1 MELKIVNLTSCVLY
15 HRFKRIKWKSCYNE
29 SLRIVK
35 RGKPMTVESILDV
48 VREGVYTLLI
58 TAAPALILA
67 LGVGL
72 LIGIFQ
78 AVTSINEQTLT
89 MVPKILVVFL
99 TLVFFGGWMLENL
112 IDYFTQIFNYYFAL
126 I

>member
-1 MELKIVNLTSCVLY
+1 
-15 HRFKRIKWKSCYNE
+15 
-29 SLRIVK
+29 
-35 RGKPMTVESILDV
+35 MTVESILDV

-58 TAAPALILA
+58 TSAPALLLA

-99 TLVFFGGWMLENL
+99 TLVFLGGWMLENL
-112 IDYFTQIFNYYFAL
+112 IDYFVQIFNFYFTL

>member
-1 MELKIVNLTSCVLY
+1 
-15 HRFKRIKWKSCYNE
+15 
-29 SLRIVK
+29 
-35 RGKPMTVESILDV
+35 MTVESILDV

>member
-1 MELKIVNLTSCVLY
+1 
-15 HRFKRIKWKSCYNE
+15 
-29 SLRIVK
+29 
-35 RGKPMTVESILDV
+35 MTVESILDV

-112 IDYFTQIFNYYFAL
+112 IDFFTQIFNYYFVL

>member
-1 MELKIVNLTSCVLY
+1 
-15 HRFKRIKWKSCYNE
+15 
-29 SLRIVK
+29 
-35 RGKPMTVESILDV
+35 MTVESILDV

-58 TAAPALILA
+58 TAAPALVLA

-72 LIGIFQ
+72 MIGIFQ

>member
-1 MELKIVNLTSCVLY
+1 M
-15 HRFKRIKWKSCYNE
+15 
-29 SLRIVK
+29 VK
-35 RGKPMTVESILDV
+35 RGGPMTVESMLDV
-48 VREGVYTLLI
+48 VREGVYTILI

-99 TLVFFGGWMLENL
+99 TLAFFGGWMLENL
-112 IDYFTQIFNYYFAL
+112 IDYFTQIFNYYFSL

>member
-1 MELKIVNLTSCVLY
+1 
-15 HRFKRIKWKSCYNE
+15 
-29 SLRIVK
+29 
-35 RGKPMTVESILDV
+35 MTVESILDV

-58 TAAPALILA
+58 TAAPTLILA

-112 IDYFTQIFNYYFAL
+112 IDYFTQIFNYYFVL

>member
-1 MELKIVNLTSCVLY
+1 
-15 HRFKRIKWKSCYNE
+15 
-29 SLRIVK
+29 
-35 RGKPMTVESILDV
+35 MTVESILDV

-72 LIGIFQ
+72 MIGIFQ

-99 TLVFFGGWMLENL
+99 ALVFFGGWMLENL
-112 IDYFTQIFNYYFAL
+112 IDYFTQIFNYYFTL

>member
-1 MELKIVNLTSCVLY
+1 
-15 HRFKRIKWKSCYNE
+15 
-29 SLRIVK
+29 
-35 RGKPMTVESILDV
+35 MTVESILDV

-58 TAAPALILA
+58 TAAPSLILA

-112 IDYFTQIFNYYFAL
+112 IDYFTQIFNYYFVL

>member
-1 MELKIVNLTSCVLY
+1 
-15 HRFKRIKWKSCYNE
+15 
-29 SLRIVK
+29 
-35 RGKPMTVESILDV
+35 MTVESILDV
-48 VREGVYTLLI
+48 VREGIYTLLI
-58 TAAPALILA
+58 TAAPVLVLA

-72 LIGIFQ
+72 IIGIFQ

-99 TLVFFGGWMLENL
+99 ALVFFGGWMLENL
-112 IDYFTQIFNYYFAL
+112 IDYFVQIFNYYFTL